1 LSRKRTWRALV
12 QAVEVSSHYYPHCNI
27 VDMSDTITQQKLAD
41 ALGYSQG
48 RVSEAT
54 GSEDLLYPDLL
65 GAPFDP
71 DDYAVEKGDHFQGYD
86 SSDLPEPVRK
96 RLGAESSGEPAEE
109 NSSSGNNAP
118 QREQKA
124 LPTVSV
130 PNSTPSVQ
138 QSPAQVFL
146 PERAVE
152 VGSRPAYAAAGR
164 PVNVRNQPGTSELLS
179 RNKVHLQREQTNASV
194 VPEGTDVSRSVAYG
208 SAAHVTETVVRQ
220 DPALAWAA
228 MGLAGGGVGA
238 FAGYQAKG
246 TAEGMA
252 AGAAAGTAV
261 TLVSG
266 LLGVAVT
273 RSGQR

>member
-1 LSRKRTWRALV
+1 
-12 QAVEVSSHYYPHCNI
+12 
-27 VDMSDTITQQKLAD
+27 MSDWITQQELAD

-54 GSEDLLYPDLL
+54 GSEDLLYPDFLD
-65 GAPFDP
+65 APFDP
-71 DDYAVEKGDHFQGYD
+71 DDSAVEKGDHFQGYD
-86 SSDLPEPVRK
+86 SEDLPEPVRK

-109 NSSSGNNAP
+109 NLSSGNDAL
-118 QREQKA
+118 QRGQKA
-124 LPTVSV
+124 LPAVSV

-152 VGSRPAYAAAGR
+152 VGSRPAYATAGR
-164 PVNVRNQPGTSELLS
+164 PVKTAGNQPITARLLS
-179 RNKVHLQREQTNASV
+179 GNEVHFQREQTNASV
-194 VPEGTDVSRSVAYG
+194 VPEGTDVSQSVAYG
-208 SAAHVTETVVRQ
+208 SVAHVTETAVRQ

-238 FAGYQAKG
+238 FAGYQADG

-252 AGAAAGTAV
+252 AGAAAGTTV

-266 LLGVAVT
+266 LIGVAVA
-273 RSGQR
+273 RSGRR

>member
-1 LSRKRTWRALV
+1 
-12 QAVEVSSHYYPHCNI
+12 
-27 VDMSDTITQQKLAD
+27 MSDTITQQELAD

-54 GSEDLLYPDLL
+54 GSEDLLYPDFLD
-65 GAPFDP
+65 APFDP
-71 DDYAVEKGDHFQGYD
+71 NDYAVEKGDHFQGYD
-86 SSDLPEPVRK
+86 SEDLPEPVRK
-96 RLGAESSGEPAEE
+96 RLGASSGEPAEE
-109 NSSSGNNAP
+109 NPSSSNDAP
-118 QREQKA
+118 RTEPKA

-130 PNSTPSVQ
+130 PDLTPSVQ

-152 VGSRPAYAAAGR
+152 VGSRPAYAAAGH
-164 PVNVRNQPGTSELLS
+164 PVKTAGNQPITARLLS
-179 RNKVHLQREQTNASV
+179 GNEVHLQREQTNASV
-194 VPEGTDVSRSVAYG
+194 VPEGTDVSQSVAYG
-208 SAAHVTETVVRQ
+208 SVAHVTETAVRQ

-238 FAGYQAKG
+238 FAGYQADG

-252 AGAAAGTAV
+252 AGAAAGTTV

-266 LLGVAVT
+266 LIGVAVA
-273 RSGQR
+273 RSGRR